1 MHTLTVP
8 GTLDSL
14 GLIRDFVKS
23 AAAEAGTDRKRAYRL
38 QLAVDEI
45 ATNIILHGYAETGS
59 EGNLGLQSWLT
70 DATLTVSIEDT
81 ALPYNPL
88 EQAVPGSLDAPL
100 EKRPTGGLGVYLAIR
115 SVDNFLYERAGD
127 RNRNIFIVNRA
138 STPPIVGPG
147 G

>member
-1 MHTLTVP
+1 VHTLTVP

-23 AAAEAGTDRKRAYRL
+23 AAAEAGTDRTRAYRL

-45 ATNIILHGYAETGS
+45 ATNIIMHGYAETGLD
-59 EGNLGLQSWLT
+59 GNLGLQSWLT

-81 ALPYNPL
+81 AMPYNPL
-88 EQAVPGSLDAPL
+88 EQAVPGALDAPL

-115 SVDNFLYERAGD
+115 SVDNFMYERAGD
-127 RNRNIFIVNRA
+127 RNRNVFIVNRE